1 VTSNAIGA
9 AVIYHFTAPSHRLT
23 LEKGNLE
30 ADSVCG
36 LFHFRL
42 GHEIAQ
48 KLATAESPLVG
59 RIGPTEPV

>member
-9 AVIYHFTAPSHRLT
+9 AVIYHFTAPSLRT
-23 LEKGNLE
+23 AALEKSNLE

-42 GHEIAQ
+42 WQILLQ
-48 KLATAESPLVG
+48 KVG
-59 RIGPTEPV
+59 CNGSGRSAFR